1 MLTPAAGDP
10 VLGHGG
16 ANKNLLALDTDFTF
30 NMHTDSTACLL
41 CQIARVENSVAK
53 H

>member
-16 ANKNLLALDTDFTF
+16 ANKNLLALDTDFT
-30 NMHTDSTACLL
+30 DSIADLL
-41 CQIARVENSVAK
+41 CQITRLENGVAK